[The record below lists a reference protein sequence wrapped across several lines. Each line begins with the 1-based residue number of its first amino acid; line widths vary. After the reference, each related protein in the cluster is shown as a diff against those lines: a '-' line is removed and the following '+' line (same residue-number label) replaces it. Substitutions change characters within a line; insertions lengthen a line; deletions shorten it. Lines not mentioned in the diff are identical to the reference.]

1 MATYSISATPSG
13 SKKANAASRNVNS
26 VFPYDPTKYCTITSI
41 SRTNGAYCKTGSSSG
56 TATFYAQM
64 QILIGGTVYM
74 TSELATGTS
83 SGSGP
88 TSANYMTTKISSFT
102 AEQSMAIV
110 AAWAAGTLVIN
121 WVLSGGK
128 GSYKPYFRS
137 GCYNDT
143 ITITGEDVNFRPWIS
158 GASMY
163 RTDSTGAAK
172 DNDLY
177 VGFSCTVG
185 VGEVGDN
192 GSGTLTIIKNGSVF
206 YKQTGIAG
214 STTGVQLAL
223 APIGTEE
230 AQQQPKG
237 EDVYYTLTFT
247 YTATKNGTTKTDSI
261 STTAFVAEVFTN
273 VHLAGVKTG
282 GMRLGAYST
291 STLGNPK
298 FECDYPIYAYGGF
311 GYMGQYSTE
320 ETATG
325 MLWIDGSMIYRK
337 ALEFT
342 SFTKGGWVNKNISA
356 SGTIDTVTAVYGM
369 AKGSSS
375 QYPIPYPAADA
386 YMICVNASGGDPVTQ
401 VGLYVG
407 ASLTLTH
414 AWVIVEYTLE
424 SLDTETLASIDDM
437 TLKQVD
443 ARTLK

>member
-223 APIGTEE
+223 APIGTAE

-337 ALEFT
+337 AIYIT
-342 SFTKGGWVNKNISA
+342 SPVSGTNTTVNINP
-356 SGTIDTVTAVYGM
+356 SGTINQIVRLWGIGYHSGGAVPMPAYASNSAYGV
-369 AKGSSS
+369 ALE
-375 QYPIPYPAADA
+375 
-386 YMICVNASGGDPVTQ
+386 ASGNPPSKV
-401 VGLYVG
+401 LYWQG
-407 ASLTLTH
+407 ASRNLTSMYI
-414 AWVIVEYTLE
+414 IVEYTLSDE
-424 SLDTETLASIDDM
+424 
-437 TLKQVD
+437 
-443 ARTLK
+443 

>member
-64 QILIGGTVYM
+64 QILIGTTVYM
-74 TSELATGTS
+74 TSDLATGKS

-88 TSANYMTTKISSFT
+88 TSANYMTTTISSFT
-102 AEQSMAIV
+102 ADQSMAIV

-177 VGFSCTVG
+177 VGLSCTVG
-185 VGEVGDN
+185 VGEVGEN
-192 GSGTLTIIKNGSVF
+192 GSGTLTVYKSGSVF
-206 YKQTGIAG
+206 YQQTGITG
-214 STTGVQLAL
+214 STAGTKIAL
-223 APIGTEE
+223 APIGTAEKY
-230 AQQQPKG
+230 QQLKG
-237 EDVYYTLTFT
+237 EDVYYTLTYT

-261 STTAFVAEVFTN
+261 STTAFVSEVFTN
-273 VHLAGVKTG
+273 VHLAGLKTG
-282 GMRLGAYST
+282 GVRFGAYST
-291 STLGNPK
+291 STAGNPK
-298 FECDYPIYAYGGF
+298 FECDYPIYAYKGF
-311 GYMGQYSTE
+311 GQLGEYSTAQA
-320 ETATG
+320 ATG

-337 ALEFT
+337 VIQFSSLSTTTTAEI
-342 SFTKGGWVNKNISA
+342 GA
-356 SGTIDTVTAVYGM
+356 SGTISDIIRIYGICTRSDGYRWVLPHYDANSVYAITMEVYGIG
-369 AKGSSS
+369 ATPTVRIAQGSSR
-375 QYPIPYPAADA
+375 
-386 YMICVNASGGDPVTQ
+386 
-401 VGLYVG
+401 G
-407 ASLTLTH
+407 ATS
-414 AWVIVEYTLE
+414 AWVAVEYTLE
-424 SLDTETLASIDDM
+424 SLDTDTLAEIDGM
-437 TLKQVD
+437 TLAALD
-443 ARTLK
+443 IRTLK